1 MPVLIRY
8 AIGVAVGAVITVALL
23 YLMQAVISSDKNP
36 LNEAPKIRIIDFAQI
51 LEDMDVTLKDLK
63 PKPPPPPDEVPP
75 ELPKP
80 DFDFSGDST
89 GLEIT
94 GDAPDINIDMDT
106 RFAGGD
112 GEYLPIAKVQPIYP
126 KRALSRG
133 IEGWVIVEFVVTVTG
148 AVRDVFVV
156 EAEPPG
162 IFDRAAIQAAE
173 KFKYKPRM
181 VNEKPVEV
189 SGVQNIIRFNLEDE

>member
-1 MPVLIRY
+1 MAVLIRY

-36 LNEAPKIRIIDFAQI
+36 LNEAPKIRIVDFAQI

-75 ELPKP
+75 DLPEP

-94 GDAPDINIDMDT
+94 GATPDIDID
-106 RFAGGD
+106 FGGGFSGGD
-112 GEYLPIAKVQPIYP
+112 GEYLPIAKVTPIYP

-133 IEGWVIVEFVVTVTG
+133 IEGWVIVEFLVTVTG
-148 AVRDVFVV
+148 AVRDVVVV

-162 IFDRAAIQAAE
+162 IFNRAAVQAAQ

-181 VNEKPVEV
+181 VNDKPVEV
-189 SGVQNIIRFNLEDE
+189 AGVRNIIRFNLEDE

>member
-51 LEDMDVTLKDLK
+51 LEDMDVTRKDLK

-94 GDAPDINIDMDT
+94 GEAPDINIDMDT

-189 SGVQNIIRFNLEDE
+189 AGVQNIIRFNLEDE